1 MRARLA
7 LIRLPGAPRLFT
19 RTTIAVVGAA
29 LVAGVLAD
37 PPRAGAEPVQTQS
50 GTAELERV
58 AGGLDHPWALAFL
71 PDGAIL
77 VTERAG
83 RMRLLADG
91 VLSEPIGG
99 VPRVFAT
106 GQGGLLDVAVDR
118 DFASTGRI
126 FFTFSERGEGGAGT
140 AVGRARLVR
149 DGAGARLEDVEVI
162 FRQSPKLSGGA
173 HFGSRIAFAPDGN
186 LFVTLGERNHRDFA
200 QDLSTT
206 LGKVVRITRDGAAPA
221 DNPFVG
227 RADTRPEIWS
237 YGHRNPQGAAVDAAG
252 RLWTVEH
259 GARGG
264 DEVNRPQPGKNYGW
278 PVIAYGTEYSG
289 GPIGTGTAA
298 EGMEQPLHYWVPS
311 ISPAGLAFYDAD
323 AFPAWKGDA
332 FTGGLSGQVLVRL
345 DIADGAVVGEE
356 RMLEGRV
363 GRVRDVAVGPDGAL
377 YLVTDNGDDAIWRLR
392 PAD

>member
-7 LIRLPGAPRLFT
+7 SKRMSGAPRPQAT
-19 RTTIAVVGAA
+19 G
-29 LVAGVLAD
+29 GVLAAALLAMLLALQ
-37 PPRAGAEPVQTQS
+37 RSAVAEPVQTRA
-50 GTAELERV
+50 GAAELERV
-58 AGGLDHPWALAFL
+58 AGGLDHPWGLAFL

-91 VLSEPIGG
+91 VLSEPLGG
-99 VPRVFAT
+99 VPAVFAT
-106 GQGGLLDVAVDR
+106 GQGGLLDVAVDP
-118 DFASTGRI
+118 DFATTGRI
-126 FFTFSERGEGGAGT
+126 FFTFSERGDGGAGT

-149 DGAGARLEDVEVI
+149 DGSAARLDAVEVI
-162 FRQSPKLSGGA
+162 YRQTPKLPGGA

-186 LFVTLGERNHRDFA
+186 LLVTLGERNRRDFA

-206 LGKVVRITRDGAAPA
+206 LGKVVRITRDGRAPA

-227 RADTRPEIWS
+227 QPPARPEIWS
-237 YGHRNPQGAAVDAAG
+237 YGHRNPQGAAVDASG

-264 DEVNRPQPGKNYGW
+264 DEVNRPQPGRNYGW

-298 EGMEQPLHYWVPS
+298 AGMEQPLHYWVPS
-311 ISPAGLAFYDAD
+311 ISPAGLAFYDGD
-323 AFPAWKGDA
+323 AFPDWKGDA
-332 FTGGLSGQVLVRL
+332 FTGGLSGALLVRL
-345 DIADGAVVGEE
+345 DIDDGTVAGEE
-356 RMLEGRV
+356 RLLEGRI
-363 GRVRDVAVGPDGAL
+363 GRIRDVAVGPDGAL
-377 YLVTDNGDDAIWRLR
+377 YLLTDNGDDAIWRLR